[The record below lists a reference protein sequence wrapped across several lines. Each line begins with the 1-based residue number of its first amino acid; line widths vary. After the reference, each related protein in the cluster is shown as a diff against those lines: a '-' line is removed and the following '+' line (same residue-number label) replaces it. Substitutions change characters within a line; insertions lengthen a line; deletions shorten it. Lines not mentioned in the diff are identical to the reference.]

1 MTYSMSR
8 NMRNVSWSLLS
19 LSLLGTA
26 LGRAEEKPV
35 RPPVAADTKFV
46 GNFLDNHCASCHDA
60 YTKSGEFALDT
71 LGKDDI
77 AGRVAYA
84 SVLERLRAGDMPPLA
99 EERPDAAEA
108 AGVMRWIEAKLD
120 APLPGKPGQASR
132 R

>member
-1 MTYSMSR
+1 MSR

-60 YTKSGEFALDT
+60 YTKSGEFALH
-71 LGKDDI
+71 GH
-77 AGRVAYA
+77 AYRYPARSPSSA
-84 SVLERLRAGDMPPLA
+84 SSL
-99 EERPDAAEA
+99 
-108 AGVMRWIEAKLD
+108 
-120 APLPGKPGQASR
+120 SR
-132 R
+132 S